1 MKLFAQWSREGEG
14 CPLAERENS
23 LWIIMHENMEE
34 GAVSRSFASFHF
46 FSAAPGRHTVIIW
59 CFTRR
64 N

>member
-46 FSAAPGRHTVIIW
+46 CV
-59 CFTRR
+59 
-64 N
+64 